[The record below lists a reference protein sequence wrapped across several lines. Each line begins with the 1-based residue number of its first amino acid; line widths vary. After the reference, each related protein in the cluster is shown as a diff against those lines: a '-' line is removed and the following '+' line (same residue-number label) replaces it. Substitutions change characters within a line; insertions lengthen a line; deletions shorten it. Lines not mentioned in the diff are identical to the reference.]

1 MNFLA
6 LDTSSV
12 ACSVAVSKEDEI
24 FSSHK
29 LNAESH
35 SLTLI
40 PTIQE
45 TLKIAKIKL
54 NSLDAIILGIGP
66 GSFVGT
72 RIGAAVAQGIAFG
85 VDIEIVTVSSMET
98 VALEAMIKNN
108 LDKIT
113 VVQDARMDE
122 VYIGKYGLQ
131 GDNIQTLSPIKIY
144 PIEQEIISENNNEI
158 TIVGNGSEI
167 YSNHHKNKSIKVLD
181 DNYSLP
187 KACNLI
193 DVGKKLF
200 LKGKSIN
207 PDQLIIDYIR
217 NDVASIKKK

>member
-12 ACSVAVSKEDEI
+12 ACSVAVSKGDEI

-29 LNAESH
+29 VNAESH

-45 TLKIAKIKL
+45 TLEIAKIKL
-54 NSLDAIILGIGP
+54 NDLDAIILGIGP

-85 VDIEIVTVSSMET
+85 VNIEIVTVSSMET

-108 LDKIT
+108 LDKIM

-122 VYIGKYGLQ
+122 IYIGKYALKD
-131 GDNIQTLSPIKIY
+131 DNIESLSPIKIY
-144 PIEQEIISENNNEI
+144 PIEQEIVSEINNEI
-158 TIVGNGSEI
+158 TIVGDGSEI

-187 KACNLI
+187 KACNSI
-193 DVGKKLF
+193 AVGKKLF
-200 LKGKSIN
+200 LDGKSIN

-217 NDVASIKKK
+217 NEVASTKKK

>member
-12 ACSVAVSKEDEI
+12 ACSVAISKGDEI

-29 LNAESH
+29 VNAESH

-45 TLKIAKIKL
+45 TLETAKIKL
-54 NSLDAIILGIGP
+54 DNLDAIILGIGP

-85 VDIEIVTVSSMET
+85 INIKIVPVPSIEAI
-98 VALEAMIKNN
+98 ALEALIKQN
-108 LDKIT
+108 LRKIT
-113 VVQDARMDE
+113 VILDARMDE
-122 VYIGKYGLQ
+122 LYIGKYTLK
-131 GDNIQTLSPIKIY
+131 GDNIEILSPIKIY
-144 PIEQEIISENNNEI
+144 PIEQEIISENSNEI
-158 TIVGNGSEI
+158 TVVGNGSKI
-167 YSNHHKNKSIKVLD
+167 YSNHHKNKLIKVLD
-181 DNYSLP
+181 DNYALP

-193 DVGKKLF
+193 AIGKKLF

-207 PDQLIIDYIR
+207 PDHLIIDYIR
-217 NDVASIKKK
+217 NEVASIYNK

>member
-12 ACSVAVSKEDEI
+12 ACSVAISKGDEI

-29 LNAESH
+29 VSAESH
-35 SLTLI
+35 SLILI

-45 TLKIAKIKL
+45 ALKTSKIKL
-54 NSLDAIILGIGP
+54 NDLHAIILGTGP

-85 VDIEIVTVSSMET
+85 VDISIVTVSSMEAI
-98 VALEAMIKNN
+98 ALEAMIKQN
-108 LDKIT
+108 LKKIT

-122 VYIGKYGLQ
+122 VFIGKYTLK
-131 GDNIQTLSPIKIY
+131 GDNIETLSPIKIY
-144 PIEQEIISENNNEI
+144 PIGKEIISTNTHEM
-158 TIVGNGSEI
+158 TIVGSGSKL
-167 YSNHHKNKSIKVLD
+167 YSNQHDNKLIKVLD

-187 KACNLI
+187 RAHNLI
-193 DVGKKLF
+193 NIGKKLF

-207 PDQLIIDYIR
+207 PEQLIIDYIR
-217 NDVASIKKK
+217 NEVASKKKK

>member
-12 ACSVAVSKEDEI
+12 ACSVAISKGDEI

-29 LNAESH
+29 VNAESH

-45 TLKIAKIKL
+45 TLKTAKIKL
-54 NSLDAIILGIGP
+54 DDLDAIILGIGP

-72 RIGAAVAQGIAFG
+72 RIGAAVAQGVAFG

-98 VALEAMIKNN
+98 IAIEAMIKNN

-122 VYIGKYGLQ
+122 VYIGKYALK
-131 GDNIQTLSPIKIY
+131 GDNIETLSPIKIFS
-144 PIEQEIISENNNEI
+144 IEREIISENNYEM
-158 TIVGNGSEI
+158 TIVGSGSKI
-167 YSNHHKNKSIKVLD
+167 YSNYHLKLLLIYSHD
-181 DNYSLP
+181 DYCILWTH
-187 KACNLI
+187 
-193 DVGKKLF
+193 F
-200 LKGKSIN
+200 
-207 PDQLIIDYIR
+207 QQ
-217 NDVASIKKK
+217 

>member
-12 ACSVAVSKEDEI
+12 ACSVAISKGDEI
-24 FSSHK
+24 VSSHK
-29 LNAESH
+29 VNAGSH

-45 TLKIAKIKL
+45 TLETAKIKL
-54 NSLDAIILGIGP
+54 DDLDAIILGIGP

-85 VDIEIVTVSSMET
+85 VDTEIVTVSSMEI

-122 VYIGKYGLQ
+122 VYIGKYALK
-131 GDNIQTLSPIKIY
+131 GDNIETLSPIKIY

-158 TIVGNGSEI
+158 TIVGNGSKI
-167 YSNHHKNKSIKVLD
+167 YSIHQKQRIEQ
-181 DNYSLP
+181 
-187 KACNLI
+187 
-193 DVGKKLF
+193 F
-200 LKGKSIN
+200 LLMIFC
-207 PDQLIIDYIR
+207 
-217 NDVASIKKK
+217 